1 MQTRAAVVAPLL
13 FRHFP
18 FLMLCLNAA
27 LCRFWAFGDDDS
39 DFEIEQL
46 KQSSVVIMLRP

>member
-18 FLMLCLNAA
+18 FLMLCLSAA
-27 LCRFWAFGDDDS
+27 LCRFWAFGNDDS
-39 DFEIEQL
+39 DFEIERTAQA
-46 KQSSVVIMLRP
+46 VVRSHN